1 MKKVI
6 VVIITLLFIFFNDI
20 LFDKIINK
28 RKTIQITFM
37 KNLIKLVIFMFG
49 IYYFG
54 IQFDKTKDI
63 GSKLLQSTS
72 LVVAILGF
80 AAQSVLADII
90 AGIMISFS
98 KPFNIGERITLKNNN
113 IVGIVEDITL
123 IHTVIKCFN
132 GVRTIIP
139 NSIINKELIQNSD
152 FNSDEAGNYFEI
164 EIPTNINPNVDSIIN
179 KIHEIIKQNPLVL
192 NKDEQLVYVSKIT
205 KDSVFIKTTIWTKTI
220 DDNFK
225 ACSDIRIKLLELY
238 KENRKEKNE

>member
-1 MKKVI
+1 MKKI
-6 VVIITLLFIFFNDI
+6 IIFIITFFLIILNDLI
-20 LFDKIINK
+20 FDKLINK
-28 RKTIQITFM
+28 KKNIQITFT
-37 KNLIKLVIFMFG
+37 KNLFKLVILMLG
-49 IYYFG
+49 IYNFG

-63 GSKLLQSTS
+63 GNKLLQSTS

-98 KPFNIGERITLKNNN
+98 KPFNIGERISLKNNN

-123 IHTVIKCFN
+123 RHTVIKCFN

-152 FNSDEAGNYFEI
+152 FNSDESGNYFEI
-164 EIPTNINPNVDSIIN
+164 ELPLNVDFDANDIIN
-179 KIHEIIKQNPLVL
+179 NIKQIIDHNPLIL
-192 NKDEQLVYVSKIT
+192 NKENNLVYVSKIT
-205 KDSVFIKTTIWTKTI
+205 KESIFIKTTIWTKTI

-225 ACSDIRIKLLELY
+225 ACSDIRIALLALY
-238 KENRKEKNE
+238 KNRKDNHE

>member
-1 MKKVI
+1 MKKVM
-6 VVIITLLFIFFNDI
+6 VVIITLLFIFLNDI

-54 IQFDKTKDI
+54 NQFDKTKDI
-63 GSKLLQSTS
+63 GNKLLQSTS

-123 IHTVIKCFN
+123 RHTVIKCFN

-164 EIPTNINPNVDSIIN
+164 ELPIDIDNDVNHIIENVKNVINNN
-179 KIHEIIKQNPLVL
+179 ELVL
-192 NKDEQLVYVSKIT
+192 NKKDNLVYVSKIT
-205 KDSVFIKTTIWTKTI
+205 KESIFIKTTIWTKTI
-220 DDNFK
+220 DDNFR
-225 ACSDIRIKLLELY
+225 ACSDIRIALLSLY
-238 KENRKEKNE
+238 KNRKEKHE

>member
-1 MKKVI
+1 MKKI
-6 VVIITLLFIFFNDI
+6 IIFIITLFLIVLNDLI
-20 LFDKIINK
+20 FDKLINK
-28 RKTIQITFM
+28 KKNIQITFT
-37 KNLIKLVIFMFG
+37 KNLFKLFILMLG
-49 IYYFG
+49 IYNFG

-63 GSKLLQSTS
+63 GNKLLQSTS

-98 KPFNIGERITLKNNN
+98 KPFNIGERISLKNNN

-123 IHTVIKCFN
+123 RHTVIKCFN

-152 FNSDEAGNYFEI
+152 FNSDESGNYFEI
-164 EIPTNINPNVDSIIN
+164 ELPLNVDFDANDIIN
-179 KIHEIIKQNPLVL
+179 NIKQIIDHNPLVL
-192 NKDEQLVYVSKIT
+192 NKENNLVYISKIT
-205 KDSVFIKTTIWTKTI
+205 KESIFIKTTIWTKTI

-225 ACSDIRIKLLELY
+225 ACSDIRIALLSLY
-238 KENRKEKNE
+238 KNRKDNHE

>member
-6 VVIITLLFIFFNDI
+6 VVIVTLLFIFLNDI

-54 IQFDKTKDI
+54 NQFDKTKDI
-63 GSKLLQSTS
+63 GNKLLQSTS

-123 IHTVIKCFN
+123 RHTVIKCFN

-164 EIPTNINPNVDSIIN
+164 ELPIDIDNDVNHIIENVKNVINNN
-179 KIHEIIKQNPLVL
+179 ELVL
-192 NKDEQLVYVSKIT
+192 NKEDNLVYVSKIT
-205 KDSVFIKTTIWTKTI
+205 KESIFIKTTIWTKNI

>member
-1 MKKVI
+1 MKKVM
-6 VVIITLLFIFFNDI
+6 VVIITLLFIFLNDI

-63 GSKLLQSTS
+63 GTKLLQSTS

-123 IHTVIKCFN
+123 RHTVIKCFN

-164 EIPTNINPNVDSIIN
+164 ELPIDIDNDVNHIIENVKNVINNN
-179 KIHEIIKQNPLVL
+179 ELVL
-192 NKDEQLVYVSKIT
+192 NKEDNLVYVSKIT
-205 KDSVFIKTTIWTKTI
+205 KESIFIKTTIWTKTI
-220 DDNFK
+220 DDNFR
-225 ACSDIRIKLLELY
+225 ACSDIRIALLSLY
-238 KENRKEKNE
+238 KNRKEKHE

>member
-6 VVIITLLFIFFNDI
+6 VVIVTLLFIFLNDI

-63 GSKLLQSTS
+63 GTKLLQSTS

-98 KPFNIGERITLKNNN
+98 KPFNIGERITL
-113 IVGIVEDITL
+113 EDITL
-123 IHTVIKCFN
+123 RHTVIKCFN

-164 EIPTNINPNVDSIIN
+164 EIPTNINPNVNSIIN
-179 KIHEIIKQNPLVL
+179 EIHEIIKQNPLVL

>member
-1 MKKVI
+1 MQKVII
-6 VVIITLLFIFFNDI
+6 VVITLLIIFLNDI

-28 RKTIQITFM
+28 KKTIQITFT

-54 IQFDKTKDI
+54 NQFDKTKDI
-63 GSKLLQSTS
+63 GNKLLQSTS

-123 IHTVIKCFN
+123 RHTVIKCFN

-164 EIPTNINPNVDSIIN
+164 ELPIDIDNDVNHIIENVKNVINNN
-179 KIHEIIKQNPLVL
+179 ELVL
-192 NKDEQLVYVSKIT
+192 NKKDNLVYVSKIT
-205 KDSVFIKTTIWTKTI
+205 KESIFIKTTIWTKTI
-220 DDNFK
+220 DDNFR
-225 ACSDIRIKLLELY
+225 ACSDIRIALLSLY
-238 KENRKEKNE
+238 KNRKEKNE